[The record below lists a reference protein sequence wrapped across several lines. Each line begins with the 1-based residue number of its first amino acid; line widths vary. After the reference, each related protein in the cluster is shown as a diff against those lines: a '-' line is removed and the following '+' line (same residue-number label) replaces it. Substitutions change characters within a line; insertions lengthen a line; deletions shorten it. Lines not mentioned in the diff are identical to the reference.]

1 MWIKISKEDVPD
13 GHAKPIDKNEMM
25 EMLQKEEAI
34 CKIKANKLENNK
46 VKYLT
51 GSGFFLEMKING
63 IPFNK
68 CLMTN
73 NHVLNIDFFKMN
85 KEIKI
90 EYKNAI
96 ELIYLGQR
104 RIYTSKRLDYTYIEI
119 YDNDN
124 NKQFFQLNPKIKLF

>member
-1 MWIKISKEDVPD
+1 
-13 GHAKPIDKNEMM
+13 M